1 MSNQGRRT
9 EERGRTA
16 VDEADAEGAGR
27 SAGPRAPRLNVGRID
42 HIVLAYHDRAS
53 QARARDEFSRLLG
66 VDDWEDLGELEDVKL
81 AIWISWQAGLELI
94 CPTGPGS
101 FADEHLARHGEG
113 FFSMVFGV
121 EDLPAAMKRVEESG
135 GNAIPLEATPPAGA
149 VRRYAV
155 TREAIVGEI
164 GAIPVLLGEFSLR
177 RPTGS
182 G

>member
-1 MSNQGRRT
+1 MSDQGRRT
-9 EERGRTA
+9 GERGSAAGGDGDR
-16 VDEADAEGAGR
+16 EGAGR
-27 SAGPRAPRLNVGRID
+27 PAGVRAPRLNVGRID
-42 HIVLAYHDRAS
+42 HIVLAYRDRAS

-66 VDDWEDLGELEDVKL
+66 VDDWEDLGEIEEVKL

-94 CPTGPGS
+94 CPTAPGS

-121 EDLPAAMKRVEESG
+121 EDLPAAMKRVEEGG
-135 GNAIPLEATPPAGA
+135 GNAIPLAATPPPGA
-149 VRRYAV
+149 IRRYAV

-177 RPTGS
+177 GS
-182 G
+182 SGAG

>member
-1 MSNQGRRT
+1 MSNEDRRG
-9 EERGRTA
+9 EERDRTA
-16 VDEADAEGAGR
+16 TDEPDRDGGDR
-27 SAGPRAPRLNVGRID
+27 SAALRTPRLNVGRID
-42 HIVLAYHDRAS
+42 HIVLAYRDRAS

-66 VDDWEDLGELEDVKL
+66 VDDWEDLGEIEEVKL

-121 EDLPAAMKRVEESG
+121 EDLPAAMKRVEEGG
-135 GNAIPLEATPPAGA
+135 GNAVPLAATPPAGA

-177 RPTGS
+177 RPS
-182 G
+182 GAD